1 MANDTTAS
9 KPATAP
15 HLPRWAGLGLI
26 FLLLAGALALW
37 QSQRGKAVPAEQL
50 HRRDFVQ
57 TVVASARV
65 EAPHRVDLAAQ
76 ITGTVS
82 EVPVA
87 QGQAVAQGQL
97 LVALEASEL
106 SAAQRQAEAALQQA
120 QLNLRRLGEVQL
132 PVSEQQLRQAQAT
145 LDLARAQLQR
155 SEQLHQQ
162 GFIGAAAL
170 DEARKSLSLAE
181 AQARANQAQTRSLQ
195 PAGSELAL
203 ARAALSQAEA
213 AADLARARAR
223 YTRIQAPVAGTL
235 IARNVEVGDVV
246 QAGRLLMTLSPQG
259 RTELVLSIDEKN
271 LRLLQLGQPALASA
285 DAYPEQR
292 FAARVAYINPGVN
305 AQTGAV
311 EVRLAVDA
319 PPAYLRQDMT
329 VSADVEVGR
338 RQRALLLGLAQLHE
352 APGQK
357 PWVWRVDTREGVQ
370 RCELRLGLRSG
381 GWVEVLEGLAEG
393 DVVLQAAAADAAG
406 LNAGDRVRPVLAAPT
421 AAPAAASS
429 PASR

>member
-1 MANDTTAS
+1 MDTPVAAA
-9 KPATAP
+9 KAGR
-15 HLPRWAGLGLI
+15 HFLPRWALWVLGL
-26 FLLLAGALALW
+26 LLIAVALGVW
-37 QSQRGKAVPAEQL
+37 QSQGGKALPAEQL
-50 HRRDFVQ
+50 QRRDFVQ

-87 QGQAVAQGQL
+87 QGQTVAQGQL

-181 AQARANQAQTRSLQ
+181 AQARVSQAQTRSLQ

-259 RTELVLSIDEKN
+259 RTELVMSIDEKN
-271 LRLLQLGQPALASA
+271 LRLLQLGQSALASA

-292 FAARVAYINPGVN
+292 FAARVAYINPGIN

-329 VSADVEVGR
+329 VSADIEVGR
-338 RQRALLLGLAQLHE
+338 RQGALLLGLAQLHE
-352 APGQK
+352 ASGQK
-357 PWVWRVDTREGVQ
+357 PWVWRVDAQQGLQRREI
-370 RCELRLGLRSG
+370 ELGLRSG
-381 GWVEVLEGLAEG
+381 GWVEVLGGLAEG

-406 LNAGDRVRPVLAAPT
+406 LKAGDPVRPVFAKPT
-421 AAPAAASS
+421 AAAPRSL

>member
-1 MANDTTAS
+1 MDT
-9 KPATAP
+9 PATSPNRAWRRG
-15 HLPRWAGLGLI
+15 LGWGLGL
-26 FLLLAGALALW
+26 LLILAVWALW
-37 QSQRGKAVPAEQL
+37 QSQRGRAVPAEQL
-50 HRRDFVQ
+50 QRRDFVQ

-87 QGQAVAQGQL
+87 QGQTVAQGQL

-106 SAAQRQAEAALQQA
+106 NAAQRQAEAALQQV

-170 DEARKSLSLAE
+170 DEARKNLSLAE
-181 AQARANQAQTRSLQ
+181 AQARASQAQAQSL
-195 PAGSELAL
+195 AVSGSELAL

-213 AADLARARAR
+213 AADLARARTR

-292 FAARVAYINPGVN
+292 FAARVAYINPGIN

-329 VSADVEVGR
+329 VSVDIEVGR

-352 APGQK
+352 ASGQK
-357 PWVWRVDTREGVQ
+357 PWVWRVDAQQGLQRREI
-370 RCELRLGLRSG
+370 ELGLRSG
-381 GWVEVLEGLAEG
+381 GWVEVLGGLAEG

-406 LNAGDRVRPVLAAPT
+406 LKVGDSVRPVLVKPAAA
-421 AAPAAASS
+421 AAPASTSS

>member
-1 MANDTTAS
+1 MDTPVAAA
-9 KPATAP
+9 KAGR
-15 HLPRWAGLGLI
+15 HFLPRWALWVLGL
-26 FLLLAGALALW
+26 LLIAVALGLW
-37 QSQRGKAVPAEQL
+37 HSQRGKALPAEQL
-50 HRRDFVQ
+50 QRRDFVQ

-106 SAAQRQAEAALQQA
+106 KAAQRQAEAALQQA

-181 AQARANQAQTRSLQ
+181 AQARVSQAQTRSLQ

-292 FAARVAYINPGVN
+292 FAARVAYINPGIN

-319 PPAYLRQDMT
+319 PPVYLRQDMT
-329 VSADVEVGR
+329 VSADIEVGR
-338 RQRALLLGLAQLHE
+338 RQRALLLGLAQVHE
-352 APGQK
+352 ASGQK
-357 PWVWRVDTREGVQ
+357 PWVWRVDAQQGLQRREI
-370 RCELRLGLRSG
+370 ELGLRSG
-381 GWVEVLEGLAEG
+381 GWVEVLGGLAEG

-406 LNAGDRVRPVLAAPT
+406 LKAGDPVRPVFAKPT
-421 AAPAAASS
+421 AAAPRSL